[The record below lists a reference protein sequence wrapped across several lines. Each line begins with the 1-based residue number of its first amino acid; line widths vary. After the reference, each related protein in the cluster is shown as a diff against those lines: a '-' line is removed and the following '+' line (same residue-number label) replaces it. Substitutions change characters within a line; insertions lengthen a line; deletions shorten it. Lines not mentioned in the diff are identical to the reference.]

1 MDLKLPPTFDVQ
13 AYRAAWPDLAGLSDE
28 QVASHYVSYGRQ
40 EGRQSNGIATRDD
53 FVELIPANAL
63 VLEIGPFCRPM
74 LSGPNARFFDVLD
87 QEHLR
92 ERAKQIGLP
101 DTRIPS
107 IDYVSPTGDLGIVP
121 DSFDYVLS
129 SHCIEHQPNL
139 VGHLRH
145 VSGLLRPGGRYF
157 LLIPDH
163 RYVFDAFISAS
174 TVAEVLDAHHA
185 DRKVHTLR
193 SVIEHRALTT
203 HNDPSLHW
211 AGNHGVLVDTVLRV
225 TGAVQEWEA
234 AAGGYID
241 VHAWYFTPESVE
253 QLLSTLR
260 LATYIDLVVERVYPT
275 RRGNNEFWMVL
286 LKNDIPDPA

>member
-1 MDLKLPPTFDVQ
+1 MDLQLPPTFDVQ
-13 AYRAAWPDLAGLSDE
+13 AYRAAWPDLAELSDE
-28 QVASHYVSYGRQ
+28 QAADHYATYGRQ
-40 EGRQSNGIATRDD
+40 EGRQSNKIATRDN
-53 FVELIPANAL
+53 FVGLIPANAL
-63 VLEIGPFCRPM
+63 TLEIGPFCWPL

-101 DTRIPS
+101 DARIPS
-107 IDYVSPTGDLGIVP
+107 IDYVSPTGDLEIVP

-145 VSGLLRPGGRYF
+145 VSRLLRPGGRYF
-157 LLIPDH
+157 LLVPDH
-163 RYVFDAFISAS
+163 RYVFDAFIAAS

-185 DRKVHTLR
+185 NRKVHTLR

-211 AGNHGVLVDTVLRV
+211 AGNHGALVDTVPRV
-225 TGAVQEWEA
+225 MGAVQEWEA
-234 AAGGYID
+234 AAGGYVD
-241 VHAWYFTPESVE
+241 VHAWYFTPESAE
-253 QLLSTLR
+253 QLLTILR
-260 LATYIDLVVERVYPT
+260 LAGYINLVVERVYPT
-275 RRGNNEFWMVL
+275 CRGNNEFWMVL
-286 LKNDIPDPA
+286 SKDDVPSLA